1 MHPRNRL
8 GEQLALFPNSTCNK
22 FWDRSHCRT
31 KSAKL
36 RSSRPQ
42 NKHSILGVYCCEE
55 TNKHGRSH
63 KGKHFTEAVFS
74 GAALVPWP
82 YWQRNDA
89 RGRQVIRFGKIP
101 EKSSRRELILRK
113 NFPTLRMGN
122 IQWRALGLCATLVA
136 LKTEVEN
143 EKINYLIKTGTLLI
157 ISTISLE
164 NSYFILK
171 TVVFLCQI

>member
-1 MHPRNRL
+1 M
-8 GEQLALFPNSTCNK
+8 
-22 FWDRSHCRT
+22 
-31 KSAKL
+31 
-36 RSSRPQ
+36 
-42 NKHSILGVYCCEE
+42 
-55 TNKHGRSH
+55 
-63 KGKHFTEAVFS
+63 
-74 GAALVPWP
+74 PWP
-82 YWQRNDA
+82 HWQRNHA

-113 NFPTLRMGN
+113 NFPMLRMGN

-171 TVVFLCQI
+171 TVVLFLCQI